1 MPPCRTPGRS
11 RIRAR
16 QLLPFLVAL
25 PLACICAPAA
35 FAEEPA
41 PHIVAPEQ
49 TKTPRDQRP
58 DLDNRARRLAK
69 ALELT
74 EAQQAQLAQVLA
86 SRREQI
92 RKLWRDQ
99 KVPPEH
105 RIGAMRAIN
114 EQTEDQIRAL
124 LNDEQK
130 KKYASSPPRDPART
144 SQQPN
149 VDYWPN
155 ATKPMK

>member
-1 MPPCRTPGRS
+1 MPPSRTPSRS

-16 QLLPFLVAL
+16 QLLSCLVAV
-25 PLACICAPAA
+25 PLACMCAPAA

-49 TKTPRDQRP
+49 TKPPRDERS
-58 DLDNRARRLAK
+58 DLDTRARRLAK
-69 ALELT
+69 MLELT
-74 EAQQAQLAQVLA
+74 EAQQTQLATVLA
-86 SRREQI
+86 SQREQI

-99 KVPPEH
+99 KVPPEY
-105 RIGAMRAIN
+105 RVGAMRAIN
-114 EQTEDQIRAL
+114 EQTEDRIRAL

-130 KKYASSPPRDPART
+130 KKYVSSRPRDPART

-155 ATKPMK
+155 ATQPK

>member
-1 MPPCRTPGRS
+1 MPPSRTPGRS
-11 RIRAR
+11 RLRAR
-16 QLLPFLVAL
+16 QLLPFLVAV

-49 TKTPRDQRP
+49 TKPPRGQRP
-58 DLDNRARRLAK
+58 DLDTRARRLAK
-69 ALELT
+69 MLELS
-74 EAQQAQLAQVLA
+74 EAQQAQLATILA
-86 SRREQI
+86 SQREQI

-99 KVPPEH
+99 TVPPEY
-105 RIGAMRAIN
+105 RVGAMRAIN
-114 EQTEDQIRAL
+114 EETEDRIRAL

-130 KKYASSPPRDPART
+130 KKYVSSRPRDPART

-155 ATKPMK
+155 ATQPR

>member
-1 MPPCRTPGRS
+1 MPPSRTPGRS

-16 QLLPFLVAL
+16 QLLPFLVAV
-25 PLACICAPAA
+25 PLTCVCAPAA

-41 PHIVAPEQ
+41 PHIVAEQ
-49 TKTPRDQRP
+49 TKPPRDQRP
-58 DLDNRARRLAK
+58 DLDTRARRLAK
-69 ALELT
+69 MLELT
-74 EAQQAQLAQVLA
+74 EAQQTQLAKVLA
-86 SRREQI
+86 SQREQI
-92 RKLWRDQ
+92 RQLWRDQ
-99 KVPPEH
+99 EVPPEY

-114 EQTEDQIRAL
+114 EQTEDRIRAL

-130 KKYASSPPRDPART
+130 KKYVSSRPRDPART

-155 ATKPMK
+155 ATKPK

>member
-1 MPPCRTPGRS
+1 V
-11 RIRAR
+11 R
-16 QLLPFLVAL
+16 QLLPFLVAVA
-25 PLACICAPAA
+25 LAYICAPAA

-41 PHIVAPEQ
+41 PHIAAPEQ
-49 TKTPRDQRP
+49 TNPPLGGQRP
-58 DLDNRARRLAK
+58 DLDNRARRLSK
-69 ALELT
+69 MLELT
-74 EAQQAQLAQVLA
+74 EAQQIQLAQVLA
-86 SRREQI
+86 SQREQI

-99 KVPPEH
+99 KVPPEY
-105 RIGAMRAIN
+105 RISAMRAIN

-130 KKYASSPPRDPART
+130 KKYVASRPRDPARA

-155 ATKPMK
+155 AAKPMK